1 MTDSKDDQPSSQ
13 DPEPIQG
20 EHSAGVEDPEAN
32 IANES
37 QIVAESD
44 SSISTHDNSL
54 RQSKDVSSS
63 ASKTGAGRI
72 LASLALLFGLAAIS
86 CSAYLGWML
95 MQQQER
101 DRSLSIMAE
110 TNYEHI
116 QTFQRALDDAKNSL
130 AAERNARTQAENRLQ
145 QALSDANAVLDG
157 HTRRL
162 LSLTATTT
170 DDWRLA
176 EVEYLLRLANQRI
189 LISKDAQTALNLLQ
203 AADQIVLELG
213 NPQLFTLREAIAND
227 SAAIAMVG
235 ELDLDG
241 VFLKLAAQARQ
252 IDKLLL
258 LRVPEFTSQPAPP
271 IHNLAGASELAAPVS
286 LTESWLARLQEIAQ
300 STWAELKSLVVIQQ
314 RGSDIKPLLPPEQQY
329 YLRNNLRL
337 LINQAQLA
345 LLDGRAIPYRESLTE
360 AVSLLEN
367 HFPLEQ
373 AANQQMVSELAALA
387 AVKVTADYPDVSD
400 SLIAIKAVFA
410 EQDRLNQGAGKA
422 P

>member
-1 MTDSKDDQPSSQ
+1 MTNSKDDQPSSQ

-130 AAERNARTQAENRLQ
+130 AAERNDRTQAENRLQ

>member
-1 MTDSKDDQPSSQ
+1 MTNSKDDQPSSQ

-213 NPQLFTLREAIAND
+213 NTQLFTLREAIAND

-410 EQDRLNQGAGKA
+410 EQDQLNQGAGKA

>member
-1 MTDSKDDQPSSQ
+1 MTNSKDDQPSSQ

-20 EHSAGVEDPEAN
+20 EHCAGVEDPEAN

-130 AAERNARTQAENRLQ
+130 AAERNDRTQAENRLQ

-367 HFPLEQ
+367 HSPLEQ

>member
-1 MTDSKDDQPSSQ
+1 
-13 DPEPIQG
+13 
-20 EHSAGVEDPEAN
+20 
-32 IANES
+32 
-37 QIVAESD
+37 
-44 SSISTHDNSL
+44 
-54 RQSKDVSSS
+54 
-63 ASKTGAGRI
+63 
-72 LASLALLFGLAAIS
+72 
-86 CSAYLGWML
+86 
-95 MQQQER
+95 
-101 DRSLSIMAE
+101 LSIMAE

>member
-1 MTDSKDDQPSSQ
+1 MTNSKDDQPSSQ
-13 DPEPIQG
+13 DPEPILG

-37 QIVAESD
+37 QIVAESE

>member
-1 MTDSKDDQPSSQ
+1 MTNSKDDQPSSQ

-410 EQDRLNQGAGKA
+410 EQDQLNQGAGKA

>member
-1 MTDSKDDQPSSQ
+1 MTNSKDDQPSSQ

-367 HFPLEQ
+367 YFPLEQ

-387 AVKVTADYPDVSD
+387 AVTVTADYPDVSD

>member
-1 MTDSKDDQPSSQ
+1 MTNSKDDQPSSQ

-37 QIVAESD
+37 QIVAESE

-130 AAERNARTQAENRLQ
+130 AAERNDRTQAENRLQ

>member
-1 MTDSKDDQPSSQ
+1 MTNSKDDQPSSQ
-13 DPEPIQG
+13 DPEPILG
-20 EHSAGVEDPEAN
+20 EHSAGVEDTEAN

-37 QIVAESD
+37 QIVAESE
-44 SSISTHDNSL
+44 SSISIHGNSS

-63 ASKTGAGRI
+63 AGKTGAGRM

-116 QTFQRALDDAKNSL
+116 QTFQRALDDAKNSV

-145 QALSDANAVLDG
+145 RALSDANAVLDG

-258 LRVPEFTSQPAPP
+258 LRVPEFTSQPAQT

-367 HFPLEQ
+367 YFPLEQ

-387 AVKVTADYPDVSD
+387 AVTVTADYPDVSD
-400 SLIAIKAVFA
+400 SLLAIKAVFA

>member
-1 MTDSKDDQPSSQ
+1 MTNSKDDQPSSQ

-130 AAERNARTQAENRLQ
+130 AAERNDRTQAENRLQ

-203 AADQIVLELG
+203 AADQIVLKLG

>member
-1 MTDSKDDQPSSQ
+1 MTNSKDDQPSSQ
-13 DPEPIQG
+13 DPAPILV
-20 EHSAGVEDPEAN
+20 ERNAGVEDAEAN
-32 IANES
+32 IANEGETVVKS
-37 QIVAESD
+37 ESL
-44 SSISTHDNSL
+44 SSDDNNSS
-54 RQSKDVSSS
+54 RQNKDVSSS
-63 ASKTGAGRI
+63 ASKTGAGRM
-72 LASLALLFGLAAIS
+72 LASLALIVALAAAS
-86 CSAYLGWML
+86 CSAYLGWIL
-95 MQQQER
+95 MHQQER
-101 DRSLSIMAE
+101 DRSLSVMAE

-116 QTFQRALDDAKNSL
+116 QTFQRALDDAKNSV
-130 AAERNARTQAENRLQ
+130 AAERNARTQAETKLQ
-145 QALSDANAVLDG
+145 QALNDANAVLGG

-258 LRVPEFTSQPAPP
+258 LRVPEFTAQTTPP
-271 IHNLAGASELAAPVS
+271 THVFPGASKPAVPVS
-286 LTESWLARLQEIAQ
+286 LTESWIARLREIAH
-300 STWAELKSLVVIQQ
+300 STWAEMKSLVVIQQ
-314 RGSDIKPLLPPEQQY
+314 RGSDIKPLLPPQQQY

-345 LLDGRAIPYRESLTE
+345 LLDGRAIPYRESLIE
-360 AVSLLEN
+360 AVSLIEN
-367 HFPLEQ
+367 YFPLEQ
-373 AANQQMVSELAALA
+373 AANQQMASELAALA
-387 AVKVTADYPDVSD
+387 ALTVTADYPNVSA
-400 SLIAIKAVFA
+400 SLTAISAYIA
-410 EQDRLNQGAGKA
+410 EQDRLNQGTGKA

>member
-1 MTDSKDDQPSSQ
+1 MTNSKDDQPSSQ

-130 AAERNARTQAENRLQ
+130 AAERNDRTQAENRLQ

-410 EQDRLNQGAGKA
+410 EQDQLNQGAGKA

>member
-1 MTDSKDDQPSSQ
+1 MTNSKDDQPSSQ

-130 AAERNARTQAENRLQ
+130 AAERNDRTQAENRLQ

-367 HFPLEQ
+367 YFPLEQ

>member
-1 MTDSKDDQPSSQ
+1 MTNSKDDQPSSQ

-367 HFPLEQ
+367 YFPLEQ

-387 AVKVTADYPDVSD
+387 AVTVTADYPDVSD
-400 SLIAIKAVFA
+400 SLLAIKAVFA

>member
-1 MTDSKDDQPSSQ
+1 MTNSKDDQSSSQ
-13 DPEPIQG
+13 DPAPIQG
-20 EHSAGVEDPEAN
+20 ERSAGVEDAEAN
-32 IANES
+32 IANERETVMKS
-37 QIVAESD
+37 ESLNSD
-44 SSISTHDNSL
+44 DNSS
-54 RQSKDVSSS
+54 RQTKDVSSS
-63 ASKTGAGRI
+63 ASKTGAGRM
-72 LASLALLFGLAAIS
+72 LASLALIFALAAVS

-95 MQQQER
+95 MHQQER
-101 DRSLSIMAE
+101 DRSLSVMAE

-116 QTFQRALDDAKNSL
+116 QTFQRALDDAKNSV
-130 AAERNARTQAENRLQ
+130 AAERNARTQAETKLQ
-145 QALSDANAVLDG
+145 QALNDANAVLDG

-227 SAAIAMVG
+227 TAAIAMVG
-235 ELDLDG
+235 ALDLDG

-258 LRVPEFTSQPAPP
+258 LRVPEFTAQPASPTHFFP
-271 IHNLAGASELAAPVS
+271 GASEPAVPVS
-286 LTESWLARLQEIAQ
+286 LTESWIARLREIAQ
-300 STWAELKSLVVIQQ
+300 STWAEMKSLVVIQK

-345 LLDGRAIPYRESLTE
+345 LLDGRAIPYRESLIE
-360 AVSLLEN
+360 AVGLLETY
-367 HFPLEQ
+367 FPLEQ
-373 AANQQMVSELAALA
+373 AANQQMASELTALA
-387 AVKVTADYPDVSD
+387 TLSVTADYPDVSD
-400 SLIAIKAVFA
+400 SLTAINAFIA
-410 EQDRLNQGAGKA
+410 EQDRLNQGSGEA

>member
-1 MTDSKDDQPSSQ
+1 MTNSKDDQPSSQ

-37 QIVAESD
+37 QIVAESE
-44 SSISTHDNSL
+44 SSISTHDNSS

-189 LISKDAQTALNLLQ
+189 LISKDAL
-203 AADQIVLELG
+203 
-213 NPQLFTLREAIAND
+213 
-227 SAAIAMVG
+227 
-235 ELDLDG
+235 
-241 VFLKLAAQARQ
+241 
-252 IDKLLL
+252 
-258 LRVPEFTSQPAPP
+258 
-271 IHNLAGASELAAPVS
+271 
-286 LTESWLARLQEIAQ
+286 
-300 STWAELKSLVVIQQ
+300 
-314 RGSDIKPLLPPEQQY
+314 
-329 YLRNNLRL
+329 
-337 LINQAQLA
+337 
-345 LLDGRAIPYRESLTE
+345 
-360 AVSLLEN
+360 
-367 HFPLEQ
+367 
-373 AANQQMVSELAALA
+373 
-387 AVKVTADYPDVSD
+387 
-400 SLIAIKAVFA
+400 
-410 EQDRLNQGAGKA
+410 
-422 P
+422 

>member
-1 MTDSKDDQPSSQ
+1 MSNSKDDQSSSQ
-13 DPEPIQG
+13 DPAPIQG
-20 EHSAGVEDPEAN
+20 ERSAGVEDAEAN
-32 IANES
+32 IANERETVMKS
-37 QIVAESD
+37 ESLNSD
-44 SSISTHDNSL
+44 DNSS
-54 RQSKDVSSS
+54 RQTKDVSSS
-63 ASKTGAGRI
+63 ASKTGAGRM
-72 LASLALLFGLAAIS
+72 LASLALIFALAAVS

-95 MQQQER
+95 MHQQER
-101 DRSLSIMAE
+101 DRSLSVMAE

-116 QTFQRALDDAKNSL
+116 QTFQRALDDAKNSV
-130 AAERNARTQAENRLQ
+130 AAERNARTQAETKLQ
-145 QALSDANAVLDG
+145 QALNDANAVLDG

-227 SAAIAMVG
+227 TAAIAMVG
-235 ELDLDG
+235 ALDLDG
-241 VFLKLAAQARQ
+241 VFLKLAAQARH

-258 LRVPEFTSQPAPP
+258 LRVPEFTAQPASPTHVFP
-271 IHNLAGASELAAPVS
+271 GASEPAVPVS
-286 LTESWLARLQEIAQ
+286 LTESWIARLREIAQ
-300 STWAELKSLVVIQQ
+300 STWAEMKSLVVIQQ

-345 LLDGRAIPYRESLTE
+345 LLDGRAIPYRESLIE
-360 AVSLLEN
+360 AVGLLETY
-367 HFPLEQ
+367 FPLEQ
-373 AANQQMVSELAALA
+373 AANQQMASELTALA
-387 AVKVTADYPDVSD
+387 TLSVTADYPDVSD
-400 SLIAIKAVFA
+400 SLTAINAFIA
-410 EQDRLNQGAGKA
+410 EQDRLNQGSGEA

>member
-1 MTDSKDDQPSSQ
+1 MTNSKDDQPSSQ
-13 DPEPIQG
+13 DPEPILG

-37 QIVAESD
+37 QIVAESE
-44 SSISTHDNSL
+44 SSISTHDNSS

-130 AAERNARTQAENRLQ
+130 AAERNDRTQAENRLQ

-241 VFLKLAAQARQ
+241 VFLKLAEQARQ

>member
-1 MTDSKDDQPSSQ
+1 MTNSKDDQSSSQ
-13 DPEPIQG
+13 EPAPIQG
-20 EHSAGVEDPEAN
+20 ERSAGVDDAEAN
-32 IANES
+32 IANERET
-37 QIVAESD
+37 VVESESLNSD
-44 SSISTHDNSL
+44 DDNSS
-54 RQSKDVSSS
+54 RQTKDVSSS
-63 ASKTGAGRI
+63 ASKASAGRM
-72 LASLALLFGLAAIS
+72 LASLALIFALAAVS

-95 MQQQER
+95 MHQQER
-101 DRSLSIMAE
+101 DRSLSVMAE

-116 QTFQRALDDAKNSL
+116 QTFQRALDDAKNSV
-130 AAERNARTQAENRLQ
+130 AAERNARTQAETKLQ
-145 QALSDANAVLDG
+145 QALNDANAVLDG

-213 NPQLFTLREAIAND
+213 NPHLFTLREAIAND
-227 SAAIAMVG
+227 TAAIAMVG
-235 ELDLDG
+235 ALDLDG

-258 LRVPEFTSQPAPP
+258 LRVPEFTAQPASPTHVFP
-271 IHNLAGASELAAPVS
+271 GASEPAVPVS
-286 LTESWLARLQEIAQ
+286 LTESWIARLREIAQ
-300 STWAELKSLVVIQQ
+300 STWAEMKSLVVIQQ

-345 LLDGRAIPYRESLTE
+345 LLDGRAIPYRESLIE
-360 AVSLLEN
+360 AVGLLETY
-367 HFPLEQ
+367 FPLEQ
-373 AANQQMVSELAALA
+373 AANQKMASELTALAALT
-387 AVKVTADYPDVSD
+387 VTADYPDVSD
-400 SLIAIKAVFA
+400 SLTAINAFIA
-410 EQDRLNQGAGKA
+410 EQDRLNQGSGKA

>member
-1 MTDSKDDQPSSQ
+1 MTNSKDDQPSSQ

>member
-1 MTDSKDDQPSSQ
+1 MTNSKDDQSSSQ
-13 DPEPIQG
+13 DPAPIQG
-20 EHSAGVEDPEAN
+20 ERSAGVEDAEAN
-32 IANES
+32 IANERETVMKS
-37 QIVAESD
+37 ESLNSD
-44 SSISTHDNSL
+44 DNSS
-54 RQSKDVSSS
+54 RQTKDVSSS
-63 ASKTGAGRI
+63 ASKTGAGRM
-72 LASLALLFGLAAIS
+72 LASLALIFALAAVS

-95 MQQQER
+95 MHQQER
-101 DRSLSIMAE
+101 DRSLSVMAE

-116 QTFQRALDDAKNSL
+116 QTFQRALDDAKNSV
-130 AAERNARTQAENRLQ
+130 AAERNARTQAETKLQ
-145 QALSDANAVLDG
+145 QALNDANAVLDG

-227 SAAIAMVG
+227 TAAIAMVG
-235 ELDLDG
+235 ALDLDG
-241 VFLKLAAQARQ
+241 VFLKLAAQARH

-258 LRVPEFTSQPAPP
+258 LRVPEFTAQPASPTHVFP
-271 IHNLAGASELAAPVS
+271 GASEPDVPVS
-286 LTESWLARLQEIAQ
+286 LTESWIARLREIAQ
-300 STWAELKSLVVIQQ
+300 STWAEMKSLVVIQQ

-345 LLDGRAIPYRESLTE
+345 LLDGRAIPYRESLIE
-360 AVSLLEN
+360 AVGLLETY
-367 HFPLEQ
+367 FPLEQ
-373 AANQQMVSELAALA
+373 AANQQMASELTALA
-387 AVKVTADYPDVSD
+387 TLSVTADYPDVSD
-400 SLIAIKAVFA
+400 SLTAINAFIA
-410 EQDRLNQGAGKA
+410 EQDRLNQGSGEA

>member
-1 MTDSKDDQPSSQ
+1 MTNSKDDQPSSQ

-20 EHSAGVEDPEAN
+20 EHCAGVEDPEAN

-130 AAERNARTQAENRLQ
+130 AAERNDRTQAENRLQ